1 MFVNSLIAYVKLV
14 GYWLTLSKQQGG
26 GYQQPPAQGG
36 YPPQQGGDGAPPP
49 QQQQGG
55 YGQAPPPQAGPAQ
68 IQGYKNLL
76 NKCIQE
82 NGLQTF
88 YPPNSPAIDQIA
100 NKAATQIP
108 GLAQR
113 WRIDMEIAKE
123 LVQLGLY
130 DIVIFIGE

>member
-1 MFVNSLIAYVKLV
+1 L
-14 GYWLTLSKQQGG
+14 KQQAG
-26 GYQQPPAQGG
+26 GYQQPQTQGG
-36 YPPQQGGDGAPPP
+36 YPPQQGGYGAPP
-49 QQQQGG
+49 QQGA

-68 IQGYKNLL
+68 IQGYKLLL

-82 NGLQTF
+82 NNLQAF
-88 YPPNSPAIDQIA
+88 YPPNSPVVDQIA
-100 NKAATQIP
+100 NKAAAQIP

-130 DIVIFIGE
+130 DIVIFIGKYL